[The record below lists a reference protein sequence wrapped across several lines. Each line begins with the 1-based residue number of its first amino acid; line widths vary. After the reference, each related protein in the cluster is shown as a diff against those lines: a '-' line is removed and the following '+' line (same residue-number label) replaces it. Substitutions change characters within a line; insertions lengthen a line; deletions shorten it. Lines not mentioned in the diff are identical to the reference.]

1 VRPNPHLSGHV
12 CPKPHSRALS
22 PWGMWTPAGG
32 ARVTPAIMPQPVPR
46 DRVTPPCCGGR
57 GSVTRSF
64 SWQRRRHRQQ
74 HWAHRSQINGGFDR
88 QAAGRVGTTPSPGS
102 PCRHLLARHSTAATR
117 RAPAPPV
124 PPPPAWSTG
133 ERGVLTAL
141 PGRTPRSYGKNR
153 VSGTISCEFPGRAG
167 RAGIARRLRRALPQT
182 CSPPAAR
189 PSARKASGWN
199 PSPPCTGPSNAHR
212 GLDNQPAAR
221 AEVGIVGTLRSTGA
235 RVPRAP
241 STGSSCDGEATQTM
255 TYDSDRALAS

>member
-1 VRPNPHLSGHV
+1 MRRPPDGSYAHH
-12 CPKPHSRALS
+12 
-22 PWGMWTPAGG
+22 AGEVW
-32 ARVTPAIMPQPVPR
+32 AVTRGGRHGVPGREERPSSPVPR
-46 DRVTPPCCGGR
+46 SAR
-57 GSVTRSF
+57 
-64 SWQRRRHRQQ
+64 
-74 HWAHRSQINGGFDR
+74 R
-88 QAAGRVGTTPSPGS
+88 QAWPFLGAVAHMPRTPGTR
-102 PCRHLLARHSTAATR
+102 CRHALARHSAAATR
-117 RAPAPPV
+117 RAPAPLV